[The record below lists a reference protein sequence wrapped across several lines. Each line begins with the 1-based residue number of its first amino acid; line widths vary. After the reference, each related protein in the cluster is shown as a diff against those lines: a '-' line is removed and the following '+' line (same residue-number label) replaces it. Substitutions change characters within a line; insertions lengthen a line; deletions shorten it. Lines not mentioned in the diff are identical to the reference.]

1 MQKSRFILLHY
12 SLSKALWD
20 WLILFATFYVAVTV
34 PYNVCFSNPED
45 SDHGNDD
52 CDSTSRSTI
61 VSDIAVEML
70 FILGD
75 YVEVCVGRQRGTRK
89 KERKERKKN
98 EKHITCL
105 NHSFCQRLL
114 IYAAARERKSH
125 PFALLKQGVDRVE

>member
-1 MQKSRFILLHY
+1 MFRGPSLPEYKVASVQKSRFILLHY

-34 PYNVCFSNPED
+34 PYNVCFSTPED

-70 FILGD
+70 FILGN
-75 YVEVCVGRQRGTRK
+75 CVLVWVVREK
-89 KERKERKKN
+89 VNSERKKATDPN
-98 EKHITCL
+98 LQSSSE
-105 NHSFCQRLL
+105 
-114 IYAAARERKSH
+114 
-125 PFALLKQGVDRVE
+125 D